1 MRPICAALV
10 LTIGV
15 AAATDGARNAE
26 IAAAIKTRID
36 AKKTGGLVV
45 ATIEPDGSSS
55 MAAYGNPG
63 PDAKALDGDTVF
75 EIGSITKVF
84 TAILLADMADRGEVK
99 LDDPVAKHLR
109 AGVRVPERNG
119 KAITLM
125 DLSTQSSGLPR
136 LPDNMKPANPMN
148 PYADYTAEQMFEFL
162 GRYELTRDVGAEF
175 EYSNLGV
182 GLLGQALAMRAGKT
196 YETLVKERI
205 LEPLHMDHT
214 GVTLTPWMQDHLAK
228 GYSPGGMVM
237 PNWDLPALAGAG
249 ALRSTMN
256 DMLKFARAN
265 LDSSGARLPR
275 LMQQTHLVRRSVGKD
290 MSIGM
295 NWLTRSMN
303 GREVVWHNGG
313 TGGYRTWLGFDTKAK
328 IAAIVLGNSASATTT
343 WDSSWW
349 PAPSKHHRPPGDV
362 HGVEISAATQGG
374 AGAPIGA
381 GRLIRVAP
389 GSTADSRAG

>member
-1 MRPICAALV
+1 MRPILVVMV

-15 AAATDGARNAE
+15 AAATDGTRNAE
-26 IAAAIKTRID
+26 IAAAIKARVD
-36 AKKTGGLVV
+36 AKQVAGLVV

-63 PDAKALDGDTVF
+63 PDAKPLDGDSVF

-119 KAITLM
+119 KAITLI

-136 LPDNMKPANPMN
+136 MPDNMKPANPMN
-148 PYADYTAEQMFEFL
+148 PYADYTVEQLFEFL
-162 GRYELTRDVGAEF
+162 GRHELTRDIGAQF

-205 LEPLHMDHT
+205 LDPLQMDHT
-214 GVTLTPWMQDHLAK
+214 GVTLTPWMQEHLAK
-228 GYSPGGMVM
+228 GYSPGGMAM
-237 PNWDLPALAGAG
+237 PNWDLPTLAGAG

-256 DMLKFARAN
+256 DMLKFLRAN
-265 LDSSGARLPR
+265 LDTSEARLPR
-275 LMQQTHLVRRSVGKD
+275 LMQQTHVVRRSVGKD

-295 NWLTRSMN
+295 NWLTRSMS
-303 GREVVWHNGG
+303 GRDVVWHNGG
-313 TGGYRTWLGFDTKAK
+313 TGGYRTWIGFDKSRR
-328 IAAIVLGNSASATTT
+328 IGAIVLGNSAIGYDDLGFELVA
-343 WDSSWW
+343 
-349 PAPSKHHRPPGDV
+349 GV
-362 HGVEISAATQGG
+362 H
-374 AGAPIGA
+374 
-381 GRLIRVAP
+381 
-389 GSTADSRAG
+389 

>member
-1 MRPICAALV
+1 MKSTFTALV
-10 LTIGV
+10 LAVAV
-15 AAATDGARNAE
+15 AAATDGTRNAE
-26 IAAAIKTRID
+26 IAAAIKTRVD
-36 AKKTGGLVV
+36 AKNTGGLVV

-63 PDAKALDGDTVF
+63 TDAKPLDADSVF

-84 TAILLADMADRGEVK
+84 TAILLADMVERGEVK

-109 AGVRVPERNG
+109 AGVRVPERND
-119 KAITLM
+119 KVITLI

-148 PYADYTAEQMFEFL
+148 PYADYTVEQMFEFL
-162 GRYELTRDVGAEF
+162 GRYQLTRDIGAEF
-175 EYSNLGV
+175 EYSNFGV

-196 YETLVKERI
+196 YEALVKERI
-205 LEPLHMDHT
+205 LDPLHMDHT
-214 GVTLTPWMQDHLAK
+214 GVTLTPWMQEHLAK
-228 GYSPGGMVM
+228 GYSAGGMVM

-265 LDSSGARLPR
+265 LDTSGARVPR
-275 LMQQTHLVRRSVGKD
+275 LMQQTHIVRRPVGKD

-295 NWLTRSMN
+295 NWIIRSMN

-313 TGGYRTWLGFDTKAK
+313 TGGYRTWIGFDKTRK
-328 IAAIVLGNSASATTT
+328 IAAIVLANSTIGN
-343 WDSSWW
+343 DDL
-349 PAPSKHHRPPGDV
+349 GFELV
-362 HGVEISAATQGG
+362 
-374 AGAPIGA
+374 AGK
-381 GRLIRVAP
+381 
-389 GSTADSRAG
+389 

>member
-1 MRPICAALV
+1 MKPILAALV

-15 AAATDGARNAE
+15 AAATDGARDAE
-26 IAAAIKTRID
+26 IAAAIKARID
-36 AKKTGGLVV
+36 DKKVGGLVI

-63 PDAKALDGDTVF
+63 PDAKPLDADSVF

-109 AGVRVPERNG
+109 AGARVPERNG
-119 KAITLM
+119 KVITLI

-148 PYADYTAEQMFEFL
+148 PYADYTVEQMFEFL
-162 GRYELTRDVGAEF
+162 GRYQLTRDVGAEF

-196 YETLVKERI
+196 YEALVKERI
-205 LEPLHMDHT
+205 LDPLHMDHT
-214 GVTLTPWMQDHLAK
+214 GVTLTPWMQEHLAK
-228 GYSPGGMVM
+228 GYSAGGMIM

-249 ALRSTMN
+249 ALRSTMT
-256 DMLKFARAN
+256 DMLKFLRAN
-265 LDSSGARLPR
+265 LDTSGARLSR
-275 LMQQTHLVRRSVGKD
+275 LMQQTHVVRRSIGKD

-295 NWLTRSMN
+295 NWITRSLN
-303 GREVVWHNGG
+303 GRDVVWHNGG
-313 TGGYRTWLGFDTKAK
+313 TGGYRTWLGFDKTRKVG
-328 IAAIVLGNSASATTT
+328 AIVLGNSS
-343 WDSSWW
+343 
-349 PAPSKHHRPPGDV
+349 
-362 HGVEISAATQGG
+362 
-374 AGAPIGA
+374 IGNDDL
-381 GRLIRVAP
+381 GFELVTKSP
-389 GSTADSRAG
+389 